1 MATLVVES
9 PRTLGAPA
17 RAEEMGRAT
26 STSSGA
32 ASWRYVQGSS
42 VQGENAQGEAGK
54 SINAKAL
61 DGTAPEAMS
70 TLLHAA
76 YGLEN
81 YPNYLLKWDRAKVD
95 GHVAALEAQLARAR
109 AARDALAARDAYV
122 ATYAPKH
129 AYLRAPTAERA
140 LCASARAALA
150 GRGDW
155 AVRAELPGDVFSF
168 PLLREDFCRDVA
180 EECAH
185 YLAFREAW
193 VAKRGGEAPPG
204 TLRERLTVAEVG
216 LGALEGFLLETL
228 GPLIRRLFPGPARGR
243 RLLYERVEPPTP
255 QVGAVDHAHAYTVGY
270 GAAEDAA
277 RNVTRRALIPHTD
290 DAEVTLNVCL
300 GAQFAGGRLKFH
312 GLRTPAT
319 VHPMDLPREDELA
332 YAHELGRAVL
342 HRGAHFHEVEDVTS
356 GARHVLICW
365 FKSWA
370 AYRASHCP
378 CCLKFRRD
386 VCVCSPSWN

>member
-1 MATLVVES
+1 
-9 PRTLGAPA
+9 
-17 RAEEMGRAT
+17 
-26 STSSGA
+26 
-32 ASWRYVQGSS
+32 
-42 VQGENAQGEAGK
+42 
-54 SINAKAL
+54 
-61 DGTAPEAMS
+61 
-70 TLLHAA
+70 
-76 YGLEN
+76 
-81 YPNYLLKWDRAKVD
+81 
-95 GHVAALEAQLARAR
+95 
-109 AARDALAARDAYV
+109 
-122 ATYAPKH
+122 
-129 AYLRAPTAERA
+129 
-140 LCASARAALA
+140 
-150 GRGDW
+150 
-155 AVRAELPGDVFSF
+155 VRAELPGDVFSF

-193 VAKRGGEAPPG
+193 VAARGGEAPPG

-228 GPLIRRLFPGPARGR
+228 GPLIRRLFPGP
-243 RLLYERVEPPTP
+243 
-255 QVGAVDHAHAYTVGY
+255 VGAVDHAHAYTVGY

>member
-1 MATLVVES
+1 MAAIVVES
-9 PRTLGAPA
+9 PRALGAPA

-42 VQGENAQGEAGK
+42 AQGENAQGEAGK

-193 VAKRGGEAPPG
+193 VAARGGEAPPG

-228 GPLIRRLFPGPARGR
+228 GPSHLFS
-243 RLLYERVEPPTP
+243 LCFT
-255 QVGAVDHAHAYTVGY
+255 
-270 GAAEDAA
+270 AEAA
-277 RNVTRRALIPHTD
+277 RVALARTG
-290 DAEVTLNVCL
+290 DAS
-300 GAQFAGGRLKFH
+300 Q
-312 GLRTPAT
+312 LREA
-319 VHPMDLPREDELA
+319 VQKME
-332 YAHELGRAVL
+332 AVL
-342 HRGAHFHEVEDVTS
+342 GPEHQETRKYGKALEE
-356 GARHVLICW
+356 A
-365 FKSWA
+365 
-370 AYRASHCP
+370 
-378 CCLKFRRD
+378 
-386 VCVCSPSWN
+386 

>member
-1 MATLVVES
+1 MAAIVVES
-9 PRTLGAPA
+9 PRALGAPA

-42 VQGENAQGEAGK
+42 AQGENAQGEAGK

-228 GPLIRRLFPGPARGR
+228 GPLIHRLFPGPARGR
-243 RLLYERVEPPTP
+243 RLFLRAFRT
-255 QVGAVDHAHAYTVGY
+255 A
-270 GAAEDAA
+270 DAA
-277 RNVTRRALIPHTD
+277 RRRSGPSTTRTRTRSATARPRTRRAT
-290 DAEVTLNVCL
+290 
-300 GAQFAGGRLKFH
+300 
-312 GLRTPAT
+312 
-319 VHPMDLPREDELA
+319 
-332 YAHELGRAVL
+332 
-342 HRGAHFHEVEDVTS
+342 
-356 GARHVLICW
+356 
-365 FKSWA
+365 
-370 AYRASHCP
+370 
-378 CCLKFRRD
+378 
-386 VCVCSPSWN
+386 